1 MRSTKIVCTL
11 GPACATQEKMEE
23 MLRAGMNVA
32 RMNFSHGDHAMHIEN
47 LTNFRRAREALGVP
61 AAVLLDTRGPEIRTL
76 PMEQELPVL
85 AGEEI
90 VLGPETAEL
99 LPHMVAITYP
109 RLAAC
114 VRPGNRVLIDDGKI
128 ALRVERC
135 EGALVHTVVENGGTI
150 RGYKGINLPGVAV
163 DLPFLS
169 EKDKADLRFAAE
181 HDIDYIAA
189 SFTRTAQ
196 DLRQMRAYLDV
207 IGAEDIRI
215 IAKIENRQGIA
226 NFDEILEEADGIM
239 VARGDMGVEV
249 DYERLPGIQKNM
261 ITRCR
266 LAGKPTITATQML
279 DSMIVN
285 PRPTRAEVSDVA
297 NAVFDGTSAVMLS
310 AETAAGK
317 YPVES
322 IEVMA
327 KIVTRAEQDMPEGL
341 LDTVRDRS
349 DVSVAL
355 CDAACTTARDLG
367 AVALLAVTRGGVTAR
382 DMSAFRPRIPI
393 LALTPEEKTY
403 QQLALSHGVVPLR
416 TQLQN
421 DSDELFAHVLQVALE
436 SGYVKHGDRVV
447 ITAGLPI
454 GESGSTN
461 VIKVQTVE

>member
-11 GPACATQEKMEE
+11 GPACRTQEKMEE

-32 RMNFSHGDHAMHIEN
+32 RMNFSHGDHAMHLEN
-47 LTNFRRAREALGVP
+47 LANFRRAREAVGVP

-76 PMEQELPVL
+76 PMEGEMPVKEGDAITL
-85 AGEEI
+85 VPEGAAG
-90 VLGPETAEL
+90 AE
-99 LPHMVAITYP
+99 HAVAITYP

-128 ALRVERC
+128 ALRVERI
-135 EGALVHTVVENGGTI
+135 EGVMVHTVVENGGTI

-181 HDIDYIAA
+181 NDIDYIAA

-215 IAKIENRQGIA
+215 IAKIENRQGFA

-239 VARGDMGVEV
+239 VARGDMGVEI
-249 DYERLPGIQKNM
+249 DYERLPGIQKTL

-279 DSMIVN
+279 DSMILN

-322 IEVMA
+322 IEAMA
-327 KIVTRAEQDMPEGL
+327 RIVSRAERDMPEGL

-349 DVSVAL
+349 NISVAL

-367 AVALLAVTRGGVTAR
+367 AVALLAVTRGGMTAR
-382 DMSAFRPRIPI
+382 DMSALRPRIPI
-393 LALTPEEKTY
+393 LALTPSEKTY

-416 TQLQN
+416 TQMQN
-421 DSDELFAHVLQVALE
+421 DADELFAHVVQIARQ
-436 SGYVKHGDRVV
+436 SGYVKSGDRVV
-447 ITAGLPI
+447 ITAGLPL

-461 VIKVQTVE
+461 VVKVETVE

>member
-11 GPACATQEKMEE
+11 GPACDTQEKMEE

-32 RMNFSHGDHAMHIEN
+32 RMNFSHGDHAMHLEN
-47 LTNFRRAREALGVP
+47 LNKFRRAREAVGVP

-76 PMEQELPVL
+76 AMTEALPVEEGDIVTL
-85 AGEEI
+85 A
-90 VLGPETAEL
+90 PEPIEGAKNTI
-99 LPHMVAITYP
+99 AITYP

-128 ALRVERC
+128 ALRVDHI
-135 EGALVHTVVENGGTI
+135 EGALVHTVVENGGCI

-181 HDIDYIAA
+181 NDVDYIAA

-215 IAKIENRQGIA
+215 IAKIENRQGIS
-226 NFDEILEEADGIM
+226 NFDDILEEADGIM
-239 VARGDMGVEV
+239 VARGDMGVEI
-249 DYERLPGIQKNM
+249 DYERLPGLQKTM

-279 DSMIVN
+279 DSMISN

-322 IEVMA
+322 IRTMA
-327 KIVTRAEQDMPEGL
+327 KIVTRAEEDMPEGV

-349 DVSVAL
+349 NVSVAL
-355 CDAACTTARDLG
+355 CDAACTTASDLG

-382 DMSAFRPRIPI
+382 DMSALRPRIPI
-393 LALTPEEKTY
+393 LALTPSEKTY

-421 DSDELFAHVLQVALE
+421 DSDTLFAHVMQIAVE
-436 SGYVKHGDRVV
+436 SGYVKSGDRVV
-447 ITAGLPI
+447 ITAGLPL

-461 VIKVQTVE
+461 VVKVETVD

>member
-11 GPACATQEKMEE
+11 GPACRTQEKMEE

-32 RMNFSHGDHAMHIEN
+32 RMNFSHGDHAMHLEN
-47 LTNFRRAREALGVP
+47 LANFRRAREAVGVP

-76 PMEQELPVL
+76 PMEGEMPVGEGDTVTL
-85 AGEEI
+85 VPEGAAG
-90 VLGPETAEL
+90 AE
-99 LPHMVAITYP
+99 HAVAITYP

-128 ALRVERC
+128 ALRVERI
-135 EGALVHTVVENGGTI
+135 EGVMVHTVVENGGTI

-181 HDIDYIAA
+181 NDIDYIAA

-239 VARGDMGVEV
+239 VARGDMGVEI
-249 DYERLPGIQKNM
+249 DYERLPGIQKTL

-279 DSMIVN
+279 DSMILN

-327 KIVTRAEQDMPEGL
+327 RIVSRAERDMPEGL

-349 DVSVAL
+349 NISVAL

-382 DMSAFRPRIPI
+382 DMSALRPRIPI
-393 LALTPEEKTY
+393 LALTPSEKTY

-416 TQLQN
+416 TQMQN
-421 DSDELFAHVLQVALE
+421 DADELFAHVVQIARQ
-436 SGYVKHGDRVV
+436 SGYVKSGDRVV
-447 ITAGLPI
+447 ITAGLPL

-461 VIKVQTVE
+461 VVKVETVE

>member
-11 GPACATQEKMEE
+11 GPACRTQEKMEE

-32 RMNFSHGDHAMHIEN
+32 RMNFSHGDHAMHLEN
-47 LTNFRRAREALGVP
+47 LANFRRAREAVGVP

-76 PMEQELPVL
+76 PMEGEMPVKEGDAITL
-85 AGEEI
+85 VPEGAAG
-90 VLGPETAEL
+90 AE
-99 LPHMVAITYP
+99 HAVAITYP

-128 ALRVERC
+128 ALRVERI
-135 EGALVHTVVENGGTI
+135 EGVMVHTVVENGGTI

-181 HDIDYIAA
+181 NDIDYIAA

-239 VARGDMGVEV
+239 VARGDMGVEI
-249 DYERLPGIQKNM
+249 DYERLPGIQKTL

-279 DSMIVN
+279 DSMILN

-327 KIVTRAEQDMPEGL
+327 RIVSRAERDMPEGL

-349 DVSVAL
+349 NISVAL

-382 DMSAFRPRIPI
+382 DMSALRPRIPI
-393 LALTPEEKTY
+393 LALTPSEKTY

-416 TQLQN
+416 TQMQN
-421 DSDELFAHVLQVALE
+421 DADELFAHVVQIARQ
-436 SGYVKHGDRVV
+436 SGYVKIGDRVV
-447 ITAGLPI
+447 ITAGLPL

-461 VIKVQTVE
+461 VVKVETVE

>member
-32 RMNFSHGDHAMHIEN
+32 RMNFSHGDHAMHLEN
-47 LTNFRRAREALGVP
+47 LTNFRRAREAVGVP
-61 AAVLLDTRGPEIRTL
+61 AALLLDTRGPEIRTL
-76 PMEQELPVL
+76 PMEGEIPAV

-90 VLGPETAEL
+90 ILSPEPIEGAANV
-99 LPHMVAITYP
+99 VAVTYP

-114 VRPGNRVLIDDGKI
+114 LRPGNRVLIDDGKI
-128 ALRVERC
+128 ALRVERI
-135 EGALVHTVVENGGTI
+135 EGVCVHTVVENGGAI
-150 RGYKGINLPGVAV
+150 HGYKGINLPGVAV

-181 HDIDYIAA
+181 NDVDYIAA

-239 VARGDMGVEV
+239 VARGDMGVEI
-249 DYERLPGIQKNM
+249 DYERLPGLQKTM

-285 PRPTRAEVSDVA
+285 PTPTRAEVSDVA

-322 IEVMA
+322 IKVMA
-327 KIVTRAEQDMPEGL
+327 KIVARAEQDMPEGL

-349 DVSVAL
+349 NVSVAL

-382 DMSAFRPRIPI
+382 DMSALRPRIPI

-416 TQLQN
+416 TQMQN
-421 DSDELFAHVLQVALE
+421 DSDKLFGHVMQVVRE
-436 SGYVKHGDRVV
+436 SGYVKSGDRVV

-461 VIKVQTVE
+461 VVKVQTVE

>member
-32 RMNFSHGDHAMHIEN
+32 RMNFSHGDHAMHLEN
-47 LTNFRRAREALGVP
+47 LTSFRRAREAVGVP

-76 PMEQELPVL
+76 PTTEDLPVDTGDTVIL
-85 AGEEI
+85 SPQPIEGSKN
-90 VLGPETAEL
+90 T
-99 LPHMVAITYP
+99 VAITYP
-109 RLAAC
+109 RLASC

-128 ALRVERC
+128 ALCVERI
-135 EGALVHTVVENGGTI
+135 EGALVYTVVENGGTI

-181 HDIDYIAA
+181 NGIDYIAA

-239 VARGDMGVEV
+239 VARGDMGVEI
-249 DYERLPGIQKNM
+249 DYERLPGIQKTM

-279 DSMIVN
+279 ESMITN

-327 KIVTRAEQDMPEGL
+327 RIVARAEQDMPEGL

-349 DVSVAL
+349 NVSVAL

-382 DMSAFRPRIPI
+382 DMSALRPRIPI
-393 LALTPEEKTY
+393 LALTPSEKTY

-416 TQLQN
+416 TQMQN
-421 DSDELFAHVLQVALE
+421 DSDKLFAHVKQIALQ
-436 SGYVKHGDRVV
+436 SGYVKSGDRIV
-447 ITAGLPI
+447 ITAGLPL

-461 VIKVQTVE
+461 VVKVETVD

>member
-11 GPACATQEKMEE
+11 GPACATQKKMEE

-47 LTNFRRAREALGVP
+47 LANFRRAREALGVP

-76 PMEQELPVL
+76 PMEQEIPVS

-90 VLGPETAEL
+90 ILAPETAEL

-150 RGYKGINLPGVAV
+150 LGYKGINLPGVAV

-169 EKDKADLRFAAE
+169 DKDKADLRFAAE
-181 HDIDYIAA
+181 HGVDYIAA

-322 IEVMA
+322 IEAMA

-416 TQLQN
+416 TKLQN
-421 DSDELFAHVLQVALE
+421 DSDELFAHVMQVALE